1 MISVVVPSYAPPVSY
16 MAWLINQER
25 IYWLIDS
32 HYKKQTYRNRAYI
45 YGANGRLS
53 LIIPVRHTPWRQHQ
67 KENEVQTDND
77 VQWQKLHWKSLQV
90 AYRSSPFFEFY
101 EDALAPLYRTQTA
114 RLYEF
119 NRSLLNVLFDL
130 LEIKLPQEE
139 VSLDFSYHQ
148 LNESLLNAKK
158 ETPLYTPYAQ
168 VFDSKYGFL
177 NNLSTLDLL
186 FNLGPEAK
194 TYLQQCPN

>member
-1 MISVVVPSYAPPVSY
+1 MT
-16 MAWLINQER
+16 R
-25 IYWLIDS
+25 IAD
-32 HYKKQTYRNRAYI
+32 TTVN
-45 YGANGRLS
+45 
-53 LIIPVRHTPWRQHQ
+53 
-67 KENEVQTDND
+67 
-77 VQWQKLHWKSLQV
+77 
-90 AYRSSPFFEFY
+90 
-101 EDALAPLYRTQTA
+101 
-114 RLYEF
+114 
-119 NRSLLNVLFDL
+119 SLLNVLFDL

-139 VSLDFSYHQ
+139 VSLDFSYQQ

-177 NNLSTLDLL
+177 NDLSTLDLL